1 MALTTVYV
9 EVDST
14 TISIDNNHI
23 TIEGAD
29 VMVLREDKKATRVED
44 YLGIGNPLIYR

>member
-1 MALTTVYV
+1 MALTTVYI
-9 EVDST
+9 EVDSDV
-14 TISIDNNHI
+14 IAIDYDHI

-29 VMVLREDKKATRVED
+29 VMVLREDKRAARVED